1 MPPRKTRQTKPR
13 NFKAEY
19 ARRIANALK
28 KGKTRQAARGHKSH
42 EHIERWEREKEQNGG
57 LTNDQIRSIHRW
69 HERFGEPRRT
79 LEKGMPNVEDVIDF
93 ARENGYNR
101 FSLYRK
107 IWDAQRRVYV
117 REKATGKYE
126 SLGESHLQLL
136 ADMAEISSRGDGIK
150 WLYYH

>member
-13 NFKAEY
+13 DYKAEY
-19 ARRIANALK
+19 ARRVRNAPKGSPLRQLK
-28 KGKTRQAARGHKSH
+28 RGHKPG
-42 EHIERWEREKEQNGG
+42 EARVRRERERKELGG
-57 LTNDQIRSIHRW
+57 LTGDQIRSIRRW

-150 WLYYH
+150 WMYYH